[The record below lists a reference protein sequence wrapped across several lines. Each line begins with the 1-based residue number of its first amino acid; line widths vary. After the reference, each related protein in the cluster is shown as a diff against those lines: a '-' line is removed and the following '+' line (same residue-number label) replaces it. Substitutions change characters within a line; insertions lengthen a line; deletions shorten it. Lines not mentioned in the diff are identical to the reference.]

1 MSLRQ
6 MHFEKTGREGSAERR
21 AFEHDLVN
29 DMSLTTG
36 LPTEAFH
43 VKKLSPIGFIAD
55 IATCTQTSVDSVNS
69 HKLVGDFK
77 VQAVDA
83 KVYDSITA
91 DIQICTQGSANESNL
106 LRVVGDLEDQSKDPK
121 SLLYCGV
128 VTQHVQSLTIV
139 KPMVRPYF
147 RQISI
152 LLQYSS
158 VCLIRWWR
166 TGGGAGGGSCACGV
180 THTHTHTHPPSD
192 HRICSRP
199 AAVVATAA

>member
-6 MHFEKTGREGSAERR
+6 MDFEKTGREGSAERR

-55 IATCTQTSVDSVNS
+55 IDTCTQTSVDSVNS
-69 HKLVGDFK
+69 HKLMGDFK
-77 VQAVDA
+77 VQAVNA

-128 VTQHVQSLTIV
+128 VTQHVQTLIIV

-147 RQISI
+147 RQLFIFYTI
-152 LLQYSS
+152 DLL
-158 VCLIRWWR
+158 I
-166 TGGGAGGGSCACGV
+166 
-180 THTHTHTHPPSD
+180 
-192 HRICSRP
+192 
-199 AAVVATAA
+199 

>member
-6 MHFEKTGREGSAERR
+6 MDFEKTGREGSAERR
-21 AFEHDLVN
+21 AFEHDLVS

-55 IATCTQTSVDSVNS
+55 IDTCTRTSVDSASS
-69 HKLVGDFK
+69 HKLVEDLK
-77 VQAVDA
+77 VQAVNS
-83 KVYDSITA
+83 KVYDSIIA

-106 LRVVGDLEDQSKDPK
+106 LVVVGDLEDQSNDPK

-152 LLQYSS
+152 YQS
-158 VCLIRWWR
+158 
-166 TGGGAGGGSCACGV
+166 
-180 THTHTHTHPPSD
+180 THLF
-192 HRICSRP
+192 
-199 AAVVATAA
+199 V